1 MGLGPTQGDEI
12 ADHLEL
18 CPSPVTAADVSTT
31 LSLSSRAKPRE
42 GVALWRRPFSP
53 RTHTSSLALNLHNG
67 GFSQF

>member
-31 LSLSSRAKPRE
+31 LPLSSRAKPRD
-42 GVALWRRPFSP
+42 GAPFFPSVL
-53 RTHTSSLALNLHNG
+53 THPH
-67 GFSQF
+67 